1 MVISFK
7 YFLSIFCFIFI
18 LKSAFRGFTS
28 EAISLIATIISSFL
42 GISLYIYKPNTK
54 NLCLSIAIYLIIQSI
69 GSYIAIN
76 NKRYGLF
83 QFLGG
88 MVLGFVK
95 FVLLLIFVLYIIN
108 QNPNLYPFPQAF
120 LESDIVKF
128 ILPYVN
134 AISDLVSK
142 FF

>member
-1 MVISFK
+1 
-7 YFLSIFCFIFI
+7 
-18 LKSAFRGFTS
+18 
-28 EAISLIATIISSFL
+28 
-42 GISLYIYKPNTK
+42 
-54 NLCLSIAIYLIIQSI
+54 
-69 GSYIAIN
+69 
-76 NKRYGLF
+76 
-83 QFLGG
+83 